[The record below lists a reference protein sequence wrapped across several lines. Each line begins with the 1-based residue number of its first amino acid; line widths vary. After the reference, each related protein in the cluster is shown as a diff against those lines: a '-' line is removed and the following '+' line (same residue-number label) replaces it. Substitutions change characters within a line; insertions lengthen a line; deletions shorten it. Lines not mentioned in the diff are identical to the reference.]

1 MVPVVPEVVIQFLL
15 RLALFPENCK
25 GKLFLKSWDFC
36 LQNNLNWTT
45 FQVRFLKWSLLY
57 FTLVLLQLVTAQLLH
72 GVDVGCPNCCYSLGG
87 PQSHASFGCRAK
99 EWSQVLRELKRYR
112 MIALVACGVT
122 SSTCTCLILWTW
134 CFVMTEL
141 WDQGVVS
148 VLDMEG
154 QKHRGV
160 KSVSTDICWEM
171 LSKVFP
177 VSNKKQMKKKNLA
190 PGIEQGCSTCR
201 LCCAEATLIF

>member
-57 FTLVLLQLVTAQLLH
+57 STLILLQLVTAQLLH

-87 PQSHASFGCRAK
+87 TQSHASFGCRAK

-122 SSTCTCLILWTW
+122 SSTCTCLILEPGVLWWLSCEIKELSLFWTW
-134 CFVMTEL
+134 KGKSIEEL
-141 WDQGVVS
+141 KVQALTFAGRCS
-148 VLDMEG
+148 
-154 QKHRGV
+154 V
-160 KSVSTDICWEM
+160 KSFLCQTK
-171 LSKVFP
+171 SKW
-177 VSNKKQMKKKNLA
+177 KK
-190 PGIEQGCSTCR
+190 R
-201 LCCAEATLIF
+201 V